1 MMVSNRCLKVINS
14 LLMCQKGKCLCLTFI
29 NDQTNYETE
38 YEDGYMG
45 RQLLYLHHLQPAV
58 YFVGSES
65 YTIGLF
71 DM

>member
-1 MMVSNRCLKVINS
+1 MFN
-14 LLMCQKGKCLCLTFI
+14 

-38 YEDGYMG
+38 YEDSYMG
-45 RQLLYLHHLQPAV
+45 RQLLYLHHLQLAV

-71 DM
+71 NM